1 MARKIK
7 QGFHMELVELPLAD
21 LFPTKTVSPQ
31 IKQGRKY
38 RQVLSSVREVGL
50 IEPPVVTP
58 LKNGKGYLLLDG
70 HLRIAALEEL
80 GIEVPDEYVKS
91 SEYLNS
97 VKAEQF
103 TDELLDMKDAPTCIF
118 YPDDLSNTGGL
129 NAVRKRGLKVPRDIS
144 TVGYDGIKLSQML
157 SPKLTTLRQDTMEIG
172 KKAAKELIAAIERP
186 KTTLVKRVIVEGT
199 LIEGETVR
207 DIS

>member
-1 MARKIK
+1 M
-7 QGFHMELVELPLAD
+7 
-21 LFPTKTVSPQ
+21 
-31 IKQGRKY
+31 
-38 RQVLSSVREVGL
+38 
-50 IEPPVVTP
+50 
-58 LKNGKGYLLLDG
+58 
-70 HLRIAALEEL
+70 

-97 VKAEQF
+97 VEAEQF

-129 NAVRKRGLKVPRDIS
+129 QCSPQKGFKVPRDIS

-157 SPKLTTLRQDTMEIG
+157 SPKLTTLRQGTMEIG

-199 LIEGETVR
+199 LIEG
-207 DIS
+207 

>member
-1 MARKIK
+1 M
-7 QGFHMELVELPLAD
+7 
-21 LFPTKTVSPQ
+21 
-31 IKQGRKY
+31 
-38 RQVLSSVREVGL
+38 
-50 IEPPVVTP
+50 
-58 LKNGKGYLLLDG
+58 G
-70 HLRIAALEEL
+70 HRRIAYIHGEDDSEVTKQRLTSFYRTLEEL

-144 TVGYDGIKLSQML
+144 TDDGWFGNRNDDKSSLGDWYAARTPASA
-157 SPKLTTLRQDTMEIG
+157 TMTF
-172 KKAAKELIAAIERP
+172 P
-186 KTTLVKRVIVEGT
+186 
-199 LIEGETVR
+199 
-207 DIS
+207 